1 MYEAMF
7 LRIILKMHEPNN
19 PVAKERITFIIPP
32 ISERIEL
39 IV

>member
-1 MYEAMF
+1 MF
-7 LRIILKMHEPNN
+7 EEILLRTILKIHEPNN
-19 PVAKERITFIIPP
+19 PIATERINFIIPP